1 MLLCERR
8 QNNYCSLSN
17 TTQTQTQQ
25 YKNGRG
31 ERIESS
37 YVLLITIYINTRTIQ
52 KWKVIKIIFL
62 EVYCKLKHDVKTL
75 KTHMATTL
83 ICKNT

>member
-1 MLLCERR
+1 VKEDKTL
-8 QNNYCSLSN
+8 
-17 TTQTQTQQ
+17 QTQTQQ
-25 YKNGRG
+25 QQNGRG

-37 YVLLITIYINTRTIQ
+37 YVLLITIVNTITIK
-52 KWKVIKIIFL
+52 KWKVIKITFI
-62 EVYCKLKHDVKTL
+62 EVYSKPKHDVKTL